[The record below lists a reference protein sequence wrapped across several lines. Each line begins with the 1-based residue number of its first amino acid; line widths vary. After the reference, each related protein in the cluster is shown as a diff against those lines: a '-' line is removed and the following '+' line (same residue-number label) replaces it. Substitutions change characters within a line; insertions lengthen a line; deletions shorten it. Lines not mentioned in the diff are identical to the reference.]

1 MPSFNNPVVNKMDG
15 FVLEILDEDEFVISR
30 TLFDISI
37 AGIDQYVV
45 FEEYDFNYVDYSNSG

>member
-1 MPSFNNPVVNKMDG
+1 MDG